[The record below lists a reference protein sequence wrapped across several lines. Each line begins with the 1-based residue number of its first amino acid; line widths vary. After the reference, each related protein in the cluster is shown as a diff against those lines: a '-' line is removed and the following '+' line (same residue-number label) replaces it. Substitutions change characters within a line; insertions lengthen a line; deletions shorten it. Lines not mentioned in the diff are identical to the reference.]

1 MNVKH
6 REKVEI
12 IICAQKK
19 ILNSTF
25 DTYYAY
31 TSYKSIITI
40 FVVTNVYL
48 KKCFLFCLMGR
59 MGASI
64 VEKPAYKPMIA
75 TLSCSWFRNSSEGKF
90 G

>member
-1 MNVKH
+1 MCIK
-6 REKVEI
+6 
-12 IICAQKK
+12 
-19 ILNSTF
+19 
-25 DTYYAY
+25 
-31 TSYKSIITI
+31 
-40 FVVTNVYL
+40 